1 MTASL
6 KDELLAWFSGP
17 QSCDEKEALRA
28 RLLRAE
34 VREPEPTEAKLREQ
48 LKAALPEGWEV
59 HHAIAV
65 PLDLYCWAQRP
76 DSDSNGRVAYAAL
89 RAPDGIRTCAEALKT
104 LAGVA

>member
-48 LKAALPEGWEV
+48 LKAALPKNWECRDMG
-59 HHAIAV
+59 
-65 PLDLYCWAQRP
+65 DLRTEVWDARRKIVGKPY
-76 DSDSNGRVAYAAL
+76 YTAL
-89 RAPDGIRTCAEALKT
+89 RAPDGIRKCAEALKT